1 MPTARNNQNMRKIQL
16 PYKIPVGDV
25 DLCTLVGNLLENV
38 IKGCNTVTDSPK
50 YHDLSVSVEKEKNLY
65 IVSTN
70 NFDGKINAL
79 DISKLRYTVTLTGAM
94 SSLEQ
99 RTAKDINGDG
109 SINVADL
116 VLLQSFIL
124 GKDSDSLAGT
134 IVTIEQ

>member
-1 MPTARNNQNMRKIQL
+1 
-16 PYKIPVGDV
+16 
-25 DLCTLVGNLLENV
+25 
-38 IKGCNTVTDSPK
+38 
-50 YHDLSVSVEKEKNLY
+50 
-65 IVSTN
+65 
-70 NFDGKINAL
+70 
-79 DISKLRYTVTLTGAM
+79 M